1 MQKFAHPLR
10 EREGKYTLGKA
21 GPAAYARLAGVWA
34 VPQAPFE
41 EFRFHFC
48 GTKPPWSVP
57 SRRPAGHV
65 SPKMHQHYS
74 HVRLEAKRDALDA
87 LTMVNGKERRGTRIR
102 WLRHKQRHNC
112 VPDELYMRQRFV
124 LWWS

>member
-41 EFRFHFC
+41 EFRFHFL
-48 GTKPPWSVP
+48 W
-57 SRRPAGHV
+57 
-65 SPKMHQHYS
+65 HQATMECAESKGLRVTS
-74 HVRLEAKRDALDA
+74 HPRC
-87 LTMVNGKERRGTRIR
+87 TSTTR
-102 WLRHKQRHNC
+102 
-112 VPDELYMRQRFV
+112 M
-124 LWWS
+124 